1 MRNILFKTI
10 VILVIG
16 LLVGTEAQAQKETD
30 KLKAEIKALND
41 QMIKAGL
48 GNDMEAMA
56 SLYCDNVIHMPNFEP
71 MAKGKK
77 LMLEN
82 AKKQKEA
89 GFKMLAM
96 SLNVDEV
103 FPDKLYV
110 IETGTYQ
117 ITMSIPGMEKPMDDE
132 GKYVT
137 VWERQKDGS
146 LKILVETWNTDTN
159 PMEMGK

>member
-1 MRNILFKTI
+1 MRNILIKTI

-16 LLVGTEAQAQKETD
+16 VLAGTQARAQKETD